1 MKMKDFSSLK
11 TFRDCIDEVTPTR
24 LRMHRQND
32 KTTCFVLVE
41 GESDQAIFEARL
53 LNGATCK
60 IWQMNG
66 REGVLTT
73 INQTRLWNLPGVVAI
88 VDADFDR
95 LVDNALESTDL
106 FYCDG
111 HDAEIMMSLTNAL
124 DEVIRFKAD
133 PAKAEAAKAKKA
145 QSLREILLDMGTPI
159 GAAMLI
165 DYENGWNLSFKELE
179 YESFIDA
186 RNFLCDEGKLSRA
199 LVKQKPALCI
209 DSRDFANQIRNK
221 VREIDNPSELCRG
234 HDFCRIFALCFA
246 KGSPREFLTRAKD
259 IEEGLRMVF
268 QRAQF
273 ETTELYRKLIDWQT
287 NDSRHPYRVF

>member
-11 TFRDCIDEVTPTR
+11 SFRDCFGEVTATR

-41 GESDQAIFEARL
+41 GESDLAIFEARL

-60 IWQMNG
+60 IWQLNG
-66 REGVLTT
+66 RKEVLTA
-73 INQTRLWNLPGVVAI
+73 ISQTRLGNVPGVIAI

-95 LVDNALESTDL
+95 LIDNALESDDL

-124 DEVIRFKAD
+124 EEVIRFKAD
-133 PAKAEAAKAKKA
+133 PVKVEAAKAKKS
-145 QSLREILLDMGTPI
+145 QSIRDILLDMGTPI

-165 DYENGWNLSFKELE
+165 DFKNGWNLSFKELE

-186 RNFLCDEGKLSRA
+186 RNFHCDEDKLSRA

-209 DSRDFANQIRNK
+209 DPRDFANQIRNK

-273 ETTELYRKLIDWQT
+273 ETTELYRKLIDWQG
-287 NDSRHPYRVF
+287 NNSGHPYRVF